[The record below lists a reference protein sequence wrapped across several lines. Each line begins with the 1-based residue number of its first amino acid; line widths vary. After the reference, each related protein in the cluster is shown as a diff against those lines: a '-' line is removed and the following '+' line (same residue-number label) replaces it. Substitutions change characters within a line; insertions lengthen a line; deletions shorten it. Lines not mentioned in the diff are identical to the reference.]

1 MPAPRL
7 DCAPLLSGWPPFA
20 QLPPAEQLELRRT
33 AHARLLRR
41 GQFLWQAGD
50 RAGHFMLIH
59 HGLIKIVRPRADGQ
73 DAIVG
78 IFGPGESIG
87 DSAVVQQAP
96 YPAAAV
102 VSSRGAAVLQIP
114 APALLRAMRQSP
126 PVSLAVQQVLL
137 AHTRTLREKIEILSA
152 GSVAQRL
159 ARLLLYLAERFG
171 EAPDAAA
178 WRMPLAISRAEMAA
192 LAGTTVETTIRM
204 LSRWRRQGL
213 IARAPA
219 GGILLP
225 RPERL
230 RQMQPES

>member
-20 QLPPAEQLELRRT
+20 HLSPAEQLELRRT

-41 GQFLWQAGD
+41 GQFLWQPGD

-137 AHTRTLREKIEILSA
+137 AHTRALREKIEILSA

-171 EAPDAAA
+171 EAPAAAA